1 MPSRRL
7 PILLLVAV
15 LGAGMLSACGSR
27 NRPRVLVPNSDFS
40 VNVVEAPADW
50 PDEKRDWH
58 EDPVIAAQQQRVYET
73 YGKPD
78 YFRFLWR
85 RDGGV
90 VRQADLYDLLYTNRR
105 DPADY
110 MREQSLDLE
119 WIYLDQGITYRF
131 TRSGPEQEPLT
142 DALRVITDLGDPEEM
157 KEHVEPDGTEA
168 LTYQYYSRGVIYY
181 FRDGEKIREERHAP
195 VSGWNHRR

>member
-1 MPSRRL
+1 MTTLRL
-7 PILLLVAV
+7 PALLLLAV
-15 LGAGMLSACGSR
+15 LTVAALSACGSR

-40 VNVVEAPADW
+40 VNVVPAPPDW
-50 PDEKRDWH
+50 PDERRDWH
-58 EDPVIAAQQQRVYET
+58 PDPVISAQQQRVFET

-85 RDGGV
+85 RDGRI
-90 VRQADLYDLLYTNRR
+90 VRQADLYDLLYTHRR
-105 DPADY
+105 DPEDY
-110 MREQSLDLE
+110 MKEQNLDLE
-119 WIYLDQGITYRF
+119 WVYLEHGITYRF
-131 TRSGPEQEPLT
+131 TPSGPQQGEVS

-157 KEHVEPDGTEA
+157 KENVDRDGVEE

-181 FRDGEKIREERHAP
+181 FRDGTKIREERHAP